1 MMRFKTLLNLHRS
14 IFGQMLILSV
24 LFILGSIYYF
34 AIQPVV
40 NIDFSKSTP
49 QDYTVEK
56 VRQQLRGFIDQQL
69 NGGNATEIQFPE
81 EFSVFFQQNP
91 QFHYYLRV
99 NGHNYSNG
107 DSLFYYTLKLD
118 QVDQANQPLT
128 DTPLCSYYMQQL
140 NEPSGAGFIQYS
152 FCNKQS
158 FYLEFTGINV
168 PVFEEQTTVWDYY
181 QRMVWSGSRSVL
193 INSLGVFVITALIL
207 FFNFRLMRKL
217 ANVAY
222 SFDPKKL
229 DQKLPEK
236 GMPAEVLPLVQAVNE
251 MIARVDATQ
260 QQHNFF
266 LSTAAHEMR
275 TPLTVLRTRLELL
288 DDGEIKDKLIDDVR
302 RLISLVN
309 QLLRLMRIGGPKSL
323 EQEIDV
329 VQCCQRVLRER
340 GSYAQESGVTLTF
353 SSDLD
358 ALVLLGDE
366 GLLEVAIANLVDNA
380 VSFSVPDSQ
389 VLLHLNSQGELT
401 VRDFGP
407 GIPTDKLKALFE
419 PFAKFPPNRNGHGL
433 GLAIVKAI
441 TQLHQADVT
450 AKNAEGGGAEF
461 TIQFHAPRT

>member
-1 MMRFKTLLNLHRS
+1 MKFKTLLNLHRS
-14 IFGQMLILSV
+14 IFGQMLILSLV
-24 LFILGSIYYF
+24 FILASIYYF
-34 AIQPVV
+34 AIQPIV
-40 NIDFSKSTP
+40 NVDFSKSSP
-49 QDYTVEK
+49 EDYTVEK
-56 VRQQLRGFIDQQL
+56 VRQQLRSFIDQQL
-69 NGGNATEIQFPE
+69 NGGTAKSVQFPA
-81 EFSVFFQQNP
+81 EFTPFLQQNP
-91 QFHYYLRV
+91 DFHYYLRV
-99 NGHNYSNG
+99 NGQTFSNA
-107 DSLFYYTLKLD
+107 DTRFYYTLKLD
-118 QVDQANQPLT
+118 QVDVANQPLT

-140 NEPSGAGFIQYS
+140 DEPQGAGFIQYS
-152 FCNKQS
+152 FCNNQS
-158 FYLEFTGINV
+158 FYLEFTGV
-168 PVFEEQTTVWDYY
+168 RAPVFQEQTTVWDYY

-193 INSLGVFVITALIL
+193 INSLGVFFITALIL
-207 FFNFRLMRKL
+207 FFNLRLMRKL

-275 TPLTVLRTRLELL
+275 TPLTVLRTRLEML
-288 DDGEIKDKLIDDVR
+288 DDGDIKDKLVGDVR

-323 EQEIDV
+323 EQEIDL

-340 GSYAQESGVTLTF
+340 SSYAQEAGVKLQFTTDV
-353 SSDLD
+353 S
-358 ALVLLGDE
+358 AYVLLGDE

-380 VSFSVPDSQ
+380 VSFSTPDSE
-389 VLLHLNSQGELT
+389 VLLHLNQQGDLS

-407 GIPTDKLKALFE
+407 GIPPDKLNALFE

-441 TQLHQADVT
+441 TQLHQADVR
-450 AKNAEGGGAEF
+450 AMNAQGGGAEF
-461 TIQFHAPRT
+461 IIHFH